1 MPQRIAIIDMGT
13 NTFHLLIAEAC
24 EDDRYEIVY
33 RDRVPVKIGKGGIN
47 NDYITEEGLERAV
60 VAMDRFNN
68 TINEF
73 GAKKIYAFGTSAL
86 RNAKNSYEV
95 LEKIQAKTG
104 IEVSI
109 ISGETEAEYIYKGV
123 RHSLEM
129 GGENSLIVDIGGG
142 SVECII
148 GNNTSIL
155 WKESYEIG
163 AQRLLERFHKHD
175 PITHE
180 EIEVL
185 NQHFEDKLT
194 PLFKALCKYPTRV
207 LIGASGTFDT
217 LSEIYC
223 HQNKIEISEN
233 RPETPLT
240 IESFY
245 SIYDQLITKNRA
257 ERMQIP
263 GMIEMRV
270 DMIVVACCLVRYILS
285 KNSFRRLRVSSY
297 SLKEGVL
304 AALMEREITTA
315 QR

>member
-1 MPQRIAIIDMGT
+1 MGT
-13 NTFHLLIAEAC
+13 NTFHLLIAEAG

-33 RDRVPVKIGKGGIN
+33 RDRVAVKIGKGGIN
-47 NDYITEEGLERAV
+47 NDYITEEGLARAV

-73 GAKKIYAFGTSAL
+73 GAKKIHAFGTSAL

-95 LEKIQAKTG
+95 LEKIHTKTG

-129 GGENSLIVDIGGG
+129 GVENSLIVDIGGG

-148 GNNTSIL
+148 GNNTTIL

-175 PITHE
+175 PITRE
-180 EIEVL
+180 EIELL
-185 NQHFEDKLT
+185 NQHFEDRLT
-194 PLFKALCKYPTRV
+194 PLFNTLRRYPTHV

-233 RPETPLT
+233 CAETPMT
-240 IESFY
+240 MESFY
-245 SIYDQLITKNRA
+245 SIYDELITKNRA

-270 DMIVVACCLVRYILS
+270 DMIVVACCLVRHILS

-304 AALMEREITTA
+304 AALMERETTTA
-315 QR
+315 PR